1 MLHHLGAV
9 VFVILAW
16 WLSTGTILFAAG
28 RQNPNTVPVM
38 MVATI
43 LAITGI
49 AGIWLSAAM
58 DDVSGTYLG
67 FLSALAVWA
76 WHEASFLTGTIIG
89 PRREACPAGLEGFAR
104 FKAAFMAVRD
114 HEIAIALTGVLIIA
128 LSLGG
133 GNLTGMWTFLLL
145 WAMRITAKL
154 VLFFGAPH
162 VAVGMLPQRL
172 AYLASYFRTDRT
184 SAVLPAFIIAMV
196 FVFAVLCHSAATA
209 SQNHDA
215 ISMTILA
222 TFLALAIIEH
232 LFLVLPVSD
241 SALWRWAMPR
251 EARAG
256 EVAGDITE
264 PKSHAGSG
272 FADSRSV
279 SIMPAVK
286 AAGSRR

>member
-1 MLHHLGAV
+1 MLHHFAAV

-28 RQNPNTVPVM
+28 RENPNTVPVM
-38 MVATI
+38 VVATI

-49 AGIWLSAAM
+49 AGIWLSTAM

-67 FLSALAVWA
+67 FIGALAVWA
-76 WHEASFLTGTIIG
+76 WHEASFLTGVMTG
-89 PRREACPAGLEGFAR
+89 PRRESCPEGLEGLPR

-114 HEIAIALTGVLIIA
+114 HELAIALTGMLVVAI
-128 LSLGG
+128 SLGG
-133 GNLTGMWTFLLL
+133 ANLTGMWAFLLL
-145 WAMRITAKL
+145 WVMRVTAKL
-154 VLFFGAPH
+154 VLYFGAPH
-162 VAVGMLPQRL
+162 VAVGMLPPRL
-172 AYLASYFRTDRT
+172 AYMASYFRTDRT

-196 FVFAVLCHSAATA
+196 FVFALLCNGAATA
-209 SQNHDA
+209 TDRHEA
-215 ISMTILA
+215 IMLTILA

-241 SALWRWAMPR
+241 SALWRWAMPQ

-256 EVAGDITE
+256 DIVGKV
-264 PKSHAGSG
+264 PVNPNQSGNGS
-272 FADSRSV
+272 ADSRIV
-279 SIMPAVK
+279 PIVPAVK